1 VSHKNTVATA
11 DDSASALYLS
21 VADEIASRI
30 RDGQL
35 GGGDRVPSVR
45 LLAAQRKVSQ
55 TTALAA
61 LRHLE
66 TRGDIEARPQSGYY
80 VRSQLSDL
88 QPLAATRNARRPRYV
103 AVNELFEQLAATMGD
118 SSIVQLGS
126 ALPESSWFPA
136 QALQRALSST
146 IRRRPEVLTE
156 YGGFLGVAN
165 LRRAIARLYAD
176 QGCAVSPDDIVI
188 TNGCTEALNLALRAA
203 AKSGDTIAVESPTYY
218 GFLQIIESL
227 GMRAL
232 EIATDPSGGLSVPAL
247 RNALDAQGAGTV
259 RAVLLSPT
267 VGNPLGTT
275 MSDASKREL
284 LALCA
289 ERGVALIEDD
299 VHGDL
304 HYSQT
309 RPQPLKAFDRDGI
322 VTLCSSFSK
331 TLAPGLRIGWMF
343 GGVATQKL
351 RIGKFVASMSTPAV
365 LQDCVADVL
374 TNRGYQRQ
382 LRGLRQ
388 RCEHQVAQ
396 FSRLVERSF
405 PAGTRMSRP
414 NGGYVLWLDLPGDI
428 DTVAMHRLAL
438 ARNISFAPGPLF
450 SASGKF
456 RSAMRLNC
464 GRELTPAVL
473 AALKQ
478 LGKLA
483 GA

>member
-1 VSHKNTVATA
+1 MNRKTPAA
-11 DDSASALYLS
+11 DAGSALYLS
-21 VADEIASRI
+21 VADEIAGRI

-88 QPLAATRNARRPRYV
+88 RPLSVTRSARRPRYV

-118 SSIVQLGS
+118 GAIVQLGS
-126 ALPESSWFPA
+126 ALPESSWFPT

-146 IRRRPEVLTE
+146 VRRRPQMLTE
-156 YGGFLGVAN
+156 YGGFFGVES

-176 QGCAVSPDDIVI
+176 QGCAVSPEDIVI
-188 TNGCTEALNLALRAA
+188 TNGCTEALNLALRAV
-203 AKSGDTIAVESPTYY
+203 AKAGDTIAVESPTYY

-232 EIATDPSGGLSVPAL
+232 EIATDPVGGLSVAAL
-247 RNALDAQGAGTV
+247 RSALDAQGTGKV

-284 LALCA
+284 LSLCA
-289 ERGVALIEDD
+289 SRGVALIEDD

-304 HYSQT
+304 HAAAT
-309 RPQPLKAFDRDGI
+309 RPQPVKALDRDGI

-331 TLAPGLRIGWMF
+331 TLAPGMRIGWMF
-343 GGVATQKL
+343 GGAAAQKL
-351 RIGKFVASMSTPAV
+351 RVGKFVASMSTPAA
-365 LQDCVADVL
+365 LQECIAELL

-382 LRGLRQ
+382 VRGLRQ
-388 RCEHQVAQ
+388 RCEHQVAL
-396 FSRLVERSF
+396 FSRAVERHF

-414 NGGYVLWLDLPGDI
+414 NGGFVLWLDLPGDV
-428 DTVAMHRLAL
+428 DTIAMHELAL
-438 ARNISFAPGPLF
+438 ARSISFAPGPLF
-450 SASGKF
+450 SASGEF

-464 GRELTPAVL
+464 GRELSPAVQ
-473 AALKQ
+473 AALQQ
-478 LGKLA
+478 LGELA